1 MHFEGP
7 LKRRNIDLNRA
18 KVQWI
23 ELKTQV
29 ARKRK
34 LEKTAAANAQ
44 AQQQHKKQ
52 KSTIVTKPKSSSVNV
67 SMQIWEDILTDP
79 ELNHFKHI
87 LTIIEITLI
96 LPVHTS
102 NLERGFSQMNLI
114 KTKKRTHLTTESLN
128 SLLTVKL
135 SGLDYT
141 TYDPAG
147 AIIRWWKHSD
157 FHTQSVP
164 VKRRPNVQ
172 PYGPRKKL
180 KESEGDT
187 STSDATVM
195 TINDNIDEE
204 SEKSNK
210 SESDSEPESDY
221 DIPAAASSSSGKG
234 VAALAKA

>member
-1 MHFEGP
+1 MLFNEANHERFE
-7 LKRRNIDLNRA
+7 LT
-18 KVQWI
+18 QWI
-23 ELKTQV
+23 ELKTRV

-34 LEKTAAANAQ
+34 FEKTAVANAQ
-44 AQQQHKKQ
+44 AQQQQKKQ
-52 KSTIVTKPKSSSVNV
+52 KSTKVTKPKSSSVNM
-67 SMQIWEDILTDP
+67 STQIWEDILTDP
-79 ELNHFKHI
+79 GLEDHFKHI

-114 KTKKRTHLTTESLN
+114 KTEKRTHLTTESPN

-135 SGLDYT
+135 GGLDYRS
-141 TYDPAG
+141 YDPAG

-187 STSDATVM
+187 STSDA
-195 TINDNIDEE
+195 IQSDN
-204 SEKSNK
+204 
-210 SESDSEPESDY
+210 
-221 DIPAAASSSSGKG
+221 
-234 VAALAKA
+234 